1 MRGLRCLI
9 GRHDWSVVPTDA
21 AGSTDYRRACSR
33 CGALLTMKSNSANE
47 AGLPRMSMGGDG
59 GTMGSA

>member
-1 MRGLRCLI
+1 
-9 GRHDWSVVPTDA
+9 
-21 AGSTDYRRACSR
+21 
-33 CGALLTMKSNSANE
+33 MKSNSANE